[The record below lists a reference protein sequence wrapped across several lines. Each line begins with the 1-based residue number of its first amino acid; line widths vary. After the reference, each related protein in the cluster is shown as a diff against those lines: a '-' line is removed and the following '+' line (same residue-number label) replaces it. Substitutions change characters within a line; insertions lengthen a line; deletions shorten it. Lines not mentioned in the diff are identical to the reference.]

1 MPMLGD
7 VEAGGK
13 SAGTAAEYVYRW
25 SIPMRLV
32 HWTLA
37 LAFLGLLSSGLAL
50 ESAEL
55 RGIPFLGSKLV
66 REVHLTWAV
75 LLLVLPALAG
85 AWDSFRELGSAWRE
99 ARSFRRVDWT
109 WLRGLCL
116 RVVGGRRELAPQ
128 GFFNAGQKL
137 NVLVLAVLL
146 AGLAITGTLI
156 APEAGRPVPQGIR
169 ELIYPIHRLLAY
181 ATLPILLG
189 HVLLA
194 TVWPSTRPALRGI
207 LSGYVRRDWARS
219 HHGAWLGDVPP
230 V

>member
-1 MPMLGD
+1 MPVVNG
-7 VEAGGK
+7 VEAVRKKDGG
-13 SAGTAAEYVYRW
+13 AADDVFRW

-37 LAFLGLLSSGLAL
+37 LGFLGLLSSGLAL

-55 RGIPFLGSKLV
+55 RGMPFLGSKLV
-66 REVHLTWAV
+66 REVHLSWAV
-75 LLLVLPALAG
+75 LLFVLPALAG
-85 AWDSFRELGSAWRE
+85 AWDSFRELGSVWRE
-99 ARSFRRVDWT
+99 AWTLAEVDWA

-116 RVVGGRRELAPQ
+116 RAVGVRRELPPQ

-146 AGLAITGTLI
+146 GGLAITGAVI
-156 APEAGRPVPQGIR
+156 APEAGRPVPQAIR
-169 ELIYPIHRLLAY
+169 ELVYPIHRLLAY
-181 ATLPILLG
+181 ATLPLLVA
-189 HVLLA
+189 HMLLA

-207 LSGYVRRDWARS
+207 LSGSVRRDWARS
-219 HHGAWLGDVPP
+219 HHALWLDDVPP